1 MWQEPVAG
9 VLTAVDAA
17 AVYAILPLRRNRLPL
32 AMWTGTLH
40 MIFPL
45 AGFLAGGAAA
55 ALLAGLGV
63 YISAILLILLGLHM
77 ILSDDGADVKM
88 PPYMLA
94 ALLSVDSFSVSMSF
108 GMLQLD
114 MIRFIVSAGAS
125 AFILSCGALYMRGT
139 FNKIGGRRLRLLAGA
154 GLVLMGV
161 LPLL

>member
-1 MWQEPVAG
+1 MWHEPVAG
-9 VLTAVDAA
+9 ILTAVDAV
-17 AVYAILPLRRNRLPL
+17 AVYAVLPLRRNRLPL
-32 AMWTGTLH
+32 AMWTGALH
-40 MIFPL
+40 MIFPF

-77 ILSDDGADVKM
+77 ILSDEGADVKM
-88 PPYMLA
+88 PPYVLA
-94 ALLSVDSFSVSMSF
+94 ALLSMDSFSVSMSF

-114 MIRFIVSAGAS
+114 MIRFIVSAGTS
-125 AFILSCGALYMRGT
+125 AFVLSCGALYMRGT
-139 FNKIGGRRLRLLAGA
+139 FNKIGGRRLRFIAGA